1 MAMKVGIY
9 GFMCTSVLVGQL
21 EFVSLRPSLIRLHSL
36 TCDVGKNRPKVQN
49 LPEARL

>member
-9 GFMCTSVLVGQL
+9 GFMYTSVLVRQL
-21 EFVSLRPSLIRLHSL
+21 EFVSLRPSLMRLHSL
-36 TCDVGKNRPKVQN
+36 TCDVGNESTKVKN